1 MFDVAVVGNGASAVF
16 TLLQLARL
24 APAWRVAQI
33 AGTEPGHGIA
43 YSSASNLHLLNV
55 PADRMGAPPEQPDHF
70 WRWLEVNGR
79 CGTCQSTDF
88 VPRRWYGDYLQSI
101 HESFDPAP
109 HRYRQRLEAMD
120 RADDDCWRLRLS
132 DGTAVEARRLVL
144 GLGLPS
150 LEAPWPARPGIE
162 RDGWRWWQNLPSDW
176 RPPAADQQIVLVG
189 SGLTAIDLALGLR
202 ERGFRGHIRAISP
215 SGRWSEPH
223 AATAAVSAEVRA
235 SLLADLRSVSTACGV
250 LAVLRRYCAE
260 HPWRAVIDA
269 LRADSNDI
277 WGALPIA
284 QRRRL
289 LDHALSLWNRHRH
302 RVPPASLAAIGE
314 DAALTI
320 ERGRVLA
327 GPEGEMAVCRGHRSV
342 TRGEPLSSALVINCA
357 GAALGNRPR
366 WNVVHGLALRS
377 GFVRANEIESGLVS
391 ARPQDLELV
400 GSCRFGE
407 HIEATAVPEL
417 RMQAR
422 DLILR
427 WCRDDPHAAS

>member
-101 HESFDPAP
+101 HESFDPVP

-120 RADDDCWRLRLS
+120 RADDDGWRLRLS

-189 SGLTAIDLALGLR
+189 SGLTAIDLAVGLR

-223 AATAAVSAEVRA
+223 ARSAQSCWPTCGAFRQPAVCWLSCADIVRSTRGARSSMRCAPTATRFGVHCRLHSADACSITHSACGTATAI
-235 SLLADLRSVSTACGV
+235 AC
-250 LAVLRRYCAE
+250 RRPA
-260 HPWRAVIDA
+260 W
-269 LRADSNDI
+269 
-277 WGALPIA
+277 
-284 QRRRL
+284 
-289 LDHALSLWNRHRH
+289 
-302 RVPPASLAAIGE
+302 PP
-314 DAALTI
+314 
-320 ERGRVLA
+320 
-327 GPEGEMAVCRGHRSV
+327 
-342 TRGEPLSSALVINCA
+342 
-357 GAALGNRPR
+357 
-366 WNVVHGLALRS
+366 
-377 GFVRANEIESGLVS
+377 S
-391 ARPQDLELV
+391 AR
-400 GSCRFGE
+400 
-407 HIEATAVPEL
+407 TL
-417 RMQAR
+417 R
-422 DLILR
+422 
-427 WCRDDPHAAS
+427 